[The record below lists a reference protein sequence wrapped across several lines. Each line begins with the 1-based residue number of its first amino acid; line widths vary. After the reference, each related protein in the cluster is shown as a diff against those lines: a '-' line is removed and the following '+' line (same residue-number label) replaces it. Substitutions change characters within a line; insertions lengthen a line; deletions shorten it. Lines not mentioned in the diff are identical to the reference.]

1 MAKVKLTNKTLEG
14 NPLGEAILQIQD
26 LTKRLTSLS
35 KKLEGCFVSSLETSE
50 PIVDPFIA
58 RALLSNLE
66 SDPLTLQYLDAET
79 LSRLKAYVASECKTV
94 ANSFE
99 ARFRPF
105 CEKNNISLE
114 GRFPTYILAGFLQV
128 GVEQAK
134 GICRVGGKITNS
146 LMLESIVPTIL
157 DDLKSESERPFE
169 ISAFL
174 KELYEAYERVI
185 KLKGINV
192 GQPAQI
198 LDVFSEL
205 ILVKQSPIFKKT
217 PIKSNFQDYTRE
229 LFSRDLA
236 KVSAAGPKVVN
247 VRRLELMSTAFPDKD
262 GIPIRRGGSMRFA
275 GRIAFT
281 DVVT

>member
-1 MAKVKLTNKTLEG
+1 MAKVKLTDKTLKD
-14 NPLGEAILQIQD
+14 NPLGEVILQIQD

-35 KKLEGCFVSSLETSE
+35 KKLEGCFVSSVETSE
-50 PIVDPFIA
+50 PIVDPFLA
-58 RALLSNLE
+58 KTLLSDLE
-66 SDPLTLQYLDAET
+66 LDAPTLQYLDNET
-79 LSRLKAYVASECKTV
+79 LSRLKAYATTECKTV
-94 ANSFE
+94 ANAFE
-99 ARFRPF
+99 ARLRPF

-134 GICRVGGKITNS
+134 GICRVGGKTTKS
-146 LMLESIVPTIL
+146 LMLESIAPTIL
-157 DDLKSESERPFE
+157 DDLKSEAERPFE

-205 ILVKQSPIFKKT
+205 ILVKQSPTFKKT
-217 PIKSNFQDYTRE
+217 PIKSHFQDYTRE
-229 LFSRDLA
+229 LLSRDLA
-236 KVSAAGPKVVN
+236 KVSAAGPQVVN
-247 VRRLELMSTAFPDKD
+247 GKRLELMSTAFPDKD
-262 GIPIRRGGSMRFA
+262 GISIRRGESVRFA

-281 DVVT
+281 EVVT

>member
-26 LTKRLTSLS
+26 LTKRLSSLRR
-35 KKLEGCFVSSLETSE
+35 KLEGCFVNSLETSE
-50 PIVDPFIA
+50 LIIDPFLA
-58 RALLSNLE
+58 KAFLTDLE
-66 SDPLTLQYLDAET
+66 SDPLTPQYLDTET

-99 ARFRPF
+99 ARLRPF
-105 CEKNNISLE
+105 CEKSNISLE
-114 GRFPTYILAGFLQV
+114 GRFPTYVLAGFLQV
-128 GVEQAK
+128 SAEQAK
-134 GICRVGGKITNS
+134 GICRVGGKTTKS
-146 LMLESIVPTIL
+146 LMLESIAPTIL
-157 DDLKSESERPFE
+157 DDLKSEAERPFE

-185 KLKGINV
+185 NLEGINV

-205 ILVKQSPIFKKT
+205 IIVKQSPTFKKT
-217 PIKSNFQDYTRE
+217 PIKSHFQDYTRE

-236 KVSAAGPKVVN
+236 KVSAAGPRVVN
-247 VRRLELMSTAFPDKD
+247 GKRLELMSTAFPDKD
-262 GIPIRRGGSMRFA
+262 GIPIRRGESMRFA

-281 DVVT
+281 EGDT

>member
-1 MAKVKLTNKTLEG
+1 MAKVKLTDKTLKD
-14 NPLGEAILQIQD
+14 NPLGEVILQIQD
-26 LTKRLTSLS
+26 LAKRLTSVS

-50 PIVDPFIA
+50 PIIDPFLA
-58 RALLSNLE
+58 NAFLSDLE
-66 SDPLTLQYLDAET
+66 SDPLTLQYLENET
-79 LSRLKAYVASECKTV
+79 LSKLKAYAATECKTV
-94 ANSFE
+94 ANAFE
-99 ARFRPF
+99 ARLRPF

-134 GICRVGGKITNS
+134 GICRVGGKTTKS
-146 LMLESIVPTIL
+146 LMLESIAPTIL
-157 DDLKSESERPFE
+157 DDLKSEAERPFE

-174 KELYEAYERVI
+174 KELYEAYERVV
-185 KLKGINV
+185 KLKGLNI
-192 GQPAQI
+192 GQPARI

-217 PIKSNFQDYTRE
+217 PIKSNFQDYTRG

-236 KVSAAGPKVVN
+236 KVSAADPKVVN
-247 VRRLELMSTAFPDKD
+247 GRRLELMSTAFPDKD